1 MSIYKF
7 YIKEN
12 KNVIIRVLGVP
23 QLVEYNIK
31 KQKILYIDGK
41 IYIKNT

>member
-7 YIKEN
+7 YNKEN

-23 QLVEYNIK
+23 QLVKYNIK
-31 KQKILYIDGK
+31 KKN
-41 IYIKNT
+41 IYIH